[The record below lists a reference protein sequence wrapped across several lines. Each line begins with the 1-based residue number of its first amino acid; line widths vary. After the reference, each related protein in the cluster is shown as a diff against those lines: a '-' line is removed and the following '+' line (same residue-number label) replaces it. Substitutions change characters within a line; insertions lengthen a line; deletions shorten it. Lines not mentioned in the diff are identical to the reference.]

1 MRYYYAVA
9 AALLSGA
16 CARQRARTNELPRP
30 RITQWT
36 ASAGARLHALRQV
49 VGLCFSRG
57 VGETFH
63 LLDYLVSVHE
73 AGLPRMSLTEFQQ
86 RLVTTGDALPP
97 HVLLHPR
104 FTGLGSGTVAD
115 MASLASLVALRR
127 PLQVLEF
134 GTCEGASTWHLWAN
148 APPEATITTLDIPP
162 ETQVVGSTDLELQGL
177 RSRPLL
183 PDDSRVRLIEVDS
196 RTWIPDVR
204 DVDFCFIDAGHS
216 YECVKNDT
224 EKAFA
229 VMRPGGLI
237 VWHDASW
244 RRDGY
249 AVNDYLR
256 ELRAGGRDVVL
267 LTPGSLDLC
276 VLAALVV

>member
-1 MRYYYAVA
+1 M
-9 AALLSGA
+9 
-16 CARQRARTNELPRP
+16 
-30 RITQWT
+30 T
-36 ASAGARLHALRQV
+36 ASVIARLRALRQV

-57 VGETFH
+57 AGETLR
-63 LLDYLVSVHE
+63 LLDYLASVHA
-73 AGLPRMSLTEFQQ
+73 AGLPRMSLAEFQQ
-86 RLVTTGDALPP
+86 RLVTTGDQSPP

-104 FTGLGSGTVAD
+104 FTALGSGTIAD

-127 PLQVLEF
+127 PRQVLEF

-148 APPEATITTLDIPP
+148 APPEATITTLDLPL
-162 ETQVVGSTDLELQGL
+162 ETHVVGSTDPELQGL

-183 PDDSRVRLIEVDS
+183 PDDRRVRLIEGDS

-224 EKAFA
+224 EKAFG
-229 VMRPGGLI
+229 VMRPGGLVI
-237 VWHDASW
+237 WHDASW

-256 ELRAGGRDVVL
+256 ELRSGGLDVVL
-267 LTPGSLDLC
+267 LDPGSLNLC